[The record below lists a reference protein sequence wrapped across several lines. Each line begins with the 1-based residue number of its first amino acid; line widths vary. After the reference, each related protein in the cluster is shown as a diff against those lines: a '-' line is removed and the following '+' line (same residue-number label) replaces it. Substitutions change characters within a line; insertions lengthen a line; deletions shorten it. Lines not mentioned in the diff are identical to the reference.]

1 MAKNKGMLPSEELG
15 LFCDQVAMVLKAGI
29 PLHDAF
35 ESLCKNY
42 AGTPYGEN
50 FAQVN
55 RALCEKGVLHEALRE
70 AGIFPD
76 YLCGMVQVGEIAG
89 RLDNV
94 MEALALYYAR
104 EAAIRQGIKS
114 AVTYPLVLILL
125 MAAVIAVL
133 LISVMPVFSQ
143 VYASLG
149 IDLFSNAAAGT
160 GIALGKTVLGIVAA
174 LILLLLLLLAL
185 MRTSARGQTMR
196 ALDRLVPQVA
206 QANRALFASRFAS
219 VVSTMLL
226 SGCDLDQAVE
236 MVGQVVS
243 DAAGKNTAQRCANS
257 LRAGNGFYKAVHSE
271 GIYEPIHEKMLAV
284 GAQSGKLD
292 TVMARLATLYEQK
305 ADHAIQ
311 SLVASIEPV
320 LVVLLC
326 VAIGGI
332 LLSVMLPLLSI
343 MAGMV

>member
-1 MAKNKGMLPSEELG
+1 MAKNKGILPSEELG

-35 ESLCKNY
+35 PSLCNNY
-42 AGTPYGEN
+42 AGTPYAET
-50 FAQVN
+50 FARVN
-55 RALCEKGVLHEALRE
+55 RALCEKGTLNEALKE
-70 AGIFPD
+70 AGNFPN
-76 YLCGMVQVGEIAG
+76 YLCGMVRVGEISG
-89 RLDNV
+89 RLDDI
-94 MEALALYYAR
+94 MEALARYYTR

-133 LISVMPVFSQ
+133 LVSVMPVFSQ

-149 IDLFSNAAAGT
+149 ANLTENAAAGA
-160 GIALGKTVLGIVAA
+160 GIALGKTILGIVAA
-174 LILLLLLLLAL
+174 LILLLLLILAL
-185 MRTSARGQTMR
+185 MRTSARGRTMR
-196 ALDRLVPQVA
+196 ALARLVPQIA
-206 QANRALFASRFAS
+206 QASRALFASRFAS

-243 DAAGKNTAQRCANS
+243 DTAGRGATQRCAAS
-257 LRAGNGFYKAVHSE
+257 LRTGKRFAEAVHNE

-284 GAQSGKLD
+284 GEQSGKLD
-292 TVMARLATLYEQK
+292 AVMARLATLYEQK
-305 ADHAIQ
+305 ADHVIQ